1 MAPDDRQIPQP
12 KPRLTQNQLRGFW
25 AAWGGWALDGMDS
38 FIYALVLVPSL
49 SELLPRSG
57 IPASAA
63 NVGFYGGLLFAL
75 FLIGWGMS
83 LLWGPVAD
91 RFGRVRTLSLTILCY
106 SFFTFL
112 SALSANVWHLAAL
125 RLLAGVGIGGEW
137 SMGGTF
143 VAEEWPEDRR
153 KMGAGLMHTGY
164 YFGIFLAAIA
174 NYAVGSRYGWR
185 AMFALGGAPALLVG
199 WIRSSVREPKRWEH
213 KIGQLGAKWTMS
225 RAFASLFSPEYR
237 RRTFLN
243 SSYVLVSIIGLWAG
257 SVYVPASV
265 TYLALR
271 DGFSQVQSARF
282 ASYATM
288 LLAAGTILGC
298 VLLPWLAEKLGRRA
312 ALALYFSFMLFSIS
326 IAFGYIFYLSR
337 GALAW
342 FIVCL
347 IFLGIG
353 GANFAMYTLWL
364 PEQYRTEC
372 RASAFAFSTSF
383 GRFIGAGITFLVGAG
398 IAHFHTMGTPVA
410 FTSIAFALGLLLLP
424 FGEETRGKPLPA

>member
-1 MAPDDRQIPQP
+1 MTPPTLEP

-57 IPASAA
+57 IPASTA
-63 NVGFYGGLLFAL
+63 NLGFYGGLLFAL

-106 SFFTFL
+106 SLFTFL
-112 SALSANVWHLAAL
+112 GALSANVWHLATL

-164 YFGIFLAAIA
+164 YFGIFLAALA

-199 WIRSSVREPKRWEH
+199 WIRYSVREPKRWEH
-213 KIGQLGAKWTMS
+213 QLARLGPGWTMS
-225 RAFASLFSPEYR
+225 RAFAALFSPEYR

-243 SSYVLVSIIGLWAG
+243 SSYVLVSICGFWAG
-257 SVYVPASV
+257 LVYVPASV
-265 TYLALR
+265 TYLAVR
-271 DGFSQVQSARF
+271 GGFSQAQGAHF

-288 LLAAGTILGC
+288 LLSAASILGC
-298 VLLPWLAEKLGRRA
+298 VALPWLAEKLGRRA
-312 ALALYFSFMLFSIS
+312 TLALYFSFMLFSIS
-326 IAFGYIFYLSR
+326 IGFGYAFYLSR

-372 RASAFAFSTSF
+372 RASAFAFSTSL

-398 IAHFHTMGTPVA
+398 VAHFHSIGTPVA
-410 FTSIAFALGLLLLP
+410 LTAIAFAVGLLLLP